1 MIKRIKNTIEKYNML
16 KEGDSIIV
24 GVSGGPDSVCLLH
37 SLWTIKDEYKIKL
50 IGVHI
55 NHMLRGE
62 AADEDEYY
70 VKQLCEKYDIPYH
83 FFRVNIKEMSQS
95 LNLTEEEA
103 GRKARYDAFFE
114 VLRKTDSQRI
124 AVAQNKNDQ
133 SETLLMRLIR
143 GSGLEGLAG
152 IPYKREGVIIRP
164 LLDIARED
172 IESYCKEH
180 QLSPRIDQTNYEEL
194 YTRNKIRLGLIPYIQ
209 QNFNTNII
217 ENLWKTTY
225 ILREDH
231 DFINAYLE
239 QLSEKA
245 FQLGNNWIRL
255 HKKEFEKQ
263 HPAIQKRMLLK
274 CAKELNGSK
283 DVSTIHLDNL
293 VRLIEEGKT
302 SKGIDWPN
310 GLRIELDY
318 DDIIFYKE
326 KKEEIDEWSYDLVL
340 NEKNTFQVSDLCL
353 TPRIIMKEEY
363 EAMENSDWKAFDFD
377 KMKGKIEIR
386 NRRMGD
392 YITPSGMKGTKKLK
406 EYFIDKKIP
415 RDIRYRIPL
424 MCIGSEVI
432 WIIGHRTNEN
442 YRVGEHTRRILLVE
456 FKNQCCNLADL

>member
-1 MIKRIKNTIEKYNML
+1 M
-16 KEGDSIIV
+16 
-24 GVSGGPDSVCLLH
+24 
-37 SLWTIKDEYKIKL
+37 
-50 IGVHI
+50 
-55 NHMLRGE
+55 
-62 AADEDEYY
+62 A
-70 VKQLCEKYDIPYH
+70 
-83 FFRVNIKEMSQS
+83 
-95 LNLTEEEA
+95 
-103 GRKARYDAFFE
+103 
-114 VLRKTDSQRI
+114 
-124 AVAQNKNDQ
+124 
-133 SETLLMRLIR
+133 
-143 GSGLEGLAG
+143 
-152 IPYKREGVIIRP
+152 
-164 LLDIARED
+164 
-172 IESYCKEH
+172 
-180 QLSPRIDQTNYEEL
+180 
-194 YTRNKIRLGLIPYIQ
+194 
-209 QNFNTNII
+209 
-217 ENLWKTTY
+217 
-225 ILREDH
+225 
-231 DFINAYLE
+231 
-239 QLSEKA
+239 
-245 FQLGNNWIRL
+245 
-255 HKKEFEKQ
+255 
-263 HPAIQKRMLLK
+263 
-274 CAKELNGSK
+274 
-283 DVSTIHLDNL
+283 
-293 VRLIEEGKT
+293 
-302 SKGIDWPN
+302 N